1 MATALR
7 QNITG
12 SNDPDV
18 AVSLLHEH
26 RAPCTF
32 GGSMIVIPIRRL
44 SASLFLIVLIAF
56 LTGCG
61 GGYSSP
67 SPSSPSPTP
76 TPAPAP
82 SPTPSGSAATAISIP
97 TNARALGTSAF
108 VPNPVTVAQG
118 TVVNWSNTDAAN
130 HDIVSDTGAFD
141 SGRLGTG
148 DSFRFTFAAPGTYPY
163 HCSIHPGM
171 TGTIVVQ

>member
-1 MATALR
+1 
-7 QNITG
+7 
-12 SNDPDV
+12 
-18 AVSLLHEH
+18 
-26 RAPCTF
+26 
-32 GGSMIVIPIRRL
+32 MIVIPIGRF
-44 SASLFLIVLIAF
+44 STSLFLIVLIAF

-61 GGYSSP
+61 GGDSTP

-76 TPAPAP
+76 SPAPPSPAPA
-82 SPTPSGSAATAISIP
+82 PSGSAATAVSIP
-97 TNARALGTSAF
+97 TNARALGPGAF
-108 VPNPVTVAQG
+108 VPNPATVAQG
-118 TVVNWSNTDAAN
+118 TVVTWSNTDSAN

-148 DSFRFTFAAPGTYPY
+148 DSFRFTFATRGTYPY